1 MGDVISSEHVA
12 LGESEE
18 FLNLQEQIRRAAVV
32 DRSVIL
38 IGERGTGKELAAAR
52 LHLLSA
58 RWNKPYVTLNC
69 ASLSPNLIESELF
82 GHESGAFTG
91 ATRRREGRFELA
103 HTGSLFLDEVAD
115 IPLPAQE
122 KILRVV
128 EYGRF
133 ERVGSSA
140 TIESDVRLIAATN
153 KDPRALAD
161 AGRFRR
167 DLLDR
172 LSFDVITLPPLRA
185 RQGDVLLLARHFA
198 RRMAAELELEE
209 PPRFSPRTERTLLE
223 HDWPGNVRELKN
235 AVERSVCRAESVVI
249 EDIHLDPF
257 ASPYTLRTS
266 ARGAAVVEATEPA
279 AGHLESA
286 PRASGEPV
294 KPRERQRAAHR
305 GSARSDRDAAA
316 LPGSAAPFPH
326 DLADLPLQ
334 EALDEFRIRMMQRAL
349 REARYNQRLAARR
362 LGLTYNQFRGYYR
375 KHAERFQTA

>member
-1 MGDVISSEHVA
+1 MADVRSNEHVA

-18 FLNLQEQIRRAAVV
+18 FLNLQEQIRRAASV

-52 LHLLSA
+52 LHLLSG

-82 GHESGAFTG
+82 GHEAGAYTG
-91 ATRRREGRFELA
+91 ATSRREGRFEMA

-133 ERVGSSA
+133 ERVGSSS
-140 TIESDVRLIAATN
+140 TIETDVRLIAATN
-153 KDPRALAD
+153 KDPRVLAD
-161 AGRFRR
+161 AGRFRH

-172 LSFDVITLPPLRA
+172 LSFEVITLPPLRE

-198 RRMAAELELEE
+198 RRMAAELELEHL
-209 PPRFSPRTERTLLE
+209 PQFTRSAERTLLA

-235 AVERSVCRAESVVI
+235 AVERSLCRTEGHVI
-249 EDIHLDPF
+249 DDIHLDPF
-257 ASPYTLRTS
+257 DSPYVPHTQHEAERRPTARVDVS
-266 ARGAAVVEATEPA
+266 AVDAPSPLKPHGRAGA
-279 AGHLESA
+279 LES
-286 PRASGEPV
+286 
-294 KPRERQRAAHR
+294 
-305 GSARSDRDAAA
+305 SDDAIANDET
-316 LPGSAAPFPH
+316 
-326 DLADLPLQ
+326 DLGTLPLT
-334 EALDEFRIRMMQRAL
+334 EALDEFRVRMLQRAL
-349 REARYNQRLAARR
+349 RESRFNQRLAARR
-362 LGLTYNQFRGYYR
+362 LGLTYDQFRGHYR
-375 KHAERFQTA
+375 KHEERLRST